1 VELPLSIIW
10 SLAVCLSISRNE
22 GSPDRDPTPAN
33 TLDSYF
39 MLPSPLPGL

>member
-1 VELPLSIIW
+1 VELPLSMSW
-10 SLAVCLSISRNE
+10 SLAMCLSNSRNE

-39 MLPSPLPGL
+39 MLQPLLPEL